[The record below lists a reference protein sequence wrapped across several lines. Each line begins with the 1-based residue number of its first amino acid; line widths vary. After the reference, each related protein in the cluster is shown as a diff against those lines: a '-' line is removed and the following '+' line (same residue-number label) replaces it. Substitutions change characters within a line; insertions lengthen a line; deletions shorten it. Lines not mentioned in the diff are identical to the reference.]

1 MNNRLGKLRSGIDEL
16 GLDAILVSKPENRR
30 YLSGFT
36 GSAGYLLVTANE
48 ALLATD
54 FRYVEQ
60 AKNQATNFE
69 IVRSTDRW
77 SWLKTILDRLNTI
90 RIGVE
95 ADHMSISIN
104 QQLISTFK
112 DVPHGE
118 KPVFVPTNSIIE
130 TQRTIK
136 DPNEIRGIKT
146 AIEIADTAMMKVTS
160 TIHEGQTEKEVAWN
174 LEKTMRELGADGPSF
189 DTIVASGPNGAMPHH
204 RPSDRTILRGDPIVI
219 DMGAQVNGY
228 CSDITRTI
236 CIGDPSETFHKV
248 YDTVL
253 GAQLTAI
260 ELIKPGVSGEE
271 ADSYARDV
279 INASPYA
286 ETFGHSLGHGV
297 GLAVHELPT
306 LGPKSAQ
313 VLEKDMVFTI
323 EPGIYISGWGGVR
336 IEDMVLL
343 NTTGV
348 DVLSTADK

>member
-1 MNNRLGKLRSGIDEL
+1 MNNRLVKLRSTLNESK
-16 GLDAILVSKPENRR
+16 LDAILVTKPENRR

-36 GSAGYLLVTANE
+36 GSAGYLFITSNQ

-60 AKNQATNFE
+60 ATNQSHDFE
-69 IVRSTDRW
+69 IVRTTDRW
-77 SWLKTILDRLNTI
+77 SWLKTILDKLNTI
-90 RIGVE
+90 KIGIE

-104 QQLISTFK
+104 QQLISTFDDIPTEK
-112 DVPHGE
+112 
-118 KPVFVPTNSIIE
+118 KPVFMPTNSLIE

-136 DPNEIRGIKT
+136 DSTEIHGIKT
-146 AIEIADTAMMKVTS
+146 AIEIAETAMMNVTS
-160 TIHEGQTEKEVAWN
+160 TILEGQTEKEIAWN

-189 DTIVASGPNGAMPHH
+189 DTIVAAGPNGAMPHH
-204 RPSDRTILRGDPIVI
+204 RPSDRTILMGDPIVI
-219 DMGAQVNGY
+219 DMGARVNGY

-236 CIGDPSETFHKV
+236 CIGDPDETFHKV

-253 GAQLTAI
+253 GAQLAAI
-260 ELIKPGVSGEE
+260 ELIKPGISGEE
-271 ADSYARDV
+271 ADSYARNV

-306 LGPKSAQ
+306 LSPKSEQ
-313 VLEKDMVFTI
+313 ILEKDMVFTI

-348 DVLSTADK
+348 DVLSNAAK

>member
-1 MNNRLGKLRSGIDEL
+1 MTNRLSKLRSGINEL
-16 GLDAILVSKPENRR
+16 ELDAILISKPENRR

-36 GSAGYLLVTANE
+36 GSAGYLLVTENE

-60 AKNQATNFE
+60 AKTQAPDFE
-69 IVRSTDRW
+69 VIRTADRW
-77 SWLKTILDRLNTI
+77 SWLKTILDKLNTI
-90 RIGVE
+90 KIGIE

-104 QQLISTFK
+104 QQLISTFDDIPTAK
-112 DVPHGE
+112 
-118 KPVFVPTNSIIE
+118 KPVFMPTNSLIE

-136 DPNEIRGIKT
+136 DSTEIHGIKT
-146 AIEIADTAMMKVTS
+146 AIEIAETAMMNVTS
-160 TIHEGQTEKEVAWN
+160 TILEGQTEKEIAWN

-189 DTIVASGPNGAMPHH
+189 DTIVAAGPNGAMPHH
-204 RPSDRTILRGDPIVI
+204 RPSDRTILMGDPIVI
-219 DMGAQVNGY
+219 DMGARVNGY

-236 CIGDPSETFHKV
+236 CIGDPDETFHKV

-271 ADSYARDV
+271 ADSYARDI

-306 LGPKSAQ
+306 LSPKSDQ
-313 VLEKDMVFTI
+313 ILEENMVFTI

-343 NTTGV
+343 NNTGV